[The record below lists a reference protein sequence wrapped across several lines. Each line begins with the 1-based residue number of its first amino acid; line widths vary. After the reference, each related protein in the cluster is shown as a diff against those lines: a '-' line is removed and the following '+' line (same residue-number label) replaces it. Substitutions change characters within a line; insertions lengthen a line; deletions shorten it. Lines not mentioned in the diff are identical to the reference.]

1 MINNK
6 KTQNKMKTYNQFSV
20 ESHSARENLHEIAF
34 TGAALGAGLFKLAK
48 LGLGAYSAYEA
59 GKSLKKGDY
68 TGAALNT
75 VQAVNPLGKF
85 GIAAGLTDMVRP
97 RGDDKKNDTAPA
109 APSNNTVAN
118 KKSQTTQP
126 TTQPK
131 TKPSSIVLARKGGVQ
146 GKLDKATGK
155 WTKGDWTK
163 EESDRYK
170 KVAAQKAAPKPAPAA
185 SKPAP
190 VVRSNNINLPSG
202 VASGAAAKSAVKKST
217 PVGETIKTKVNPD
230 SSLQVTQKRSKDAT
244 DKIKKALDIN

>member
-1 MINNK
+1 
-6 KTQNKMKTYNQFSV
+6 MKTYNQFSV
-20 ESHSARENLHEIAF
+20 ESHSARENLHEVAL
-34 TGAALGAGLFKLAK
+34 TGTAALGAGLWKLAK

-75 VQAVNPLGKF
+75 VQAVNPMGKF

-109 APSNNTVAN
+109 APSNNTVAD
-118 KKSQTTQP
+118 KKSQ

-170 KVAAQKAAPKPAPAA
+170 RVAAQKAAPKPAPAA

-190 VVRSNNINLPSG
+190 
-202 VASGAAAKSAVKKST
+202 SGAAAKSAVKKST

-230 SSLQVTQKRSKDAT
+230 SSLQVTQKRSKAAT
-244 DKIKKALDIN
+244 DKIKKALDIS

>member
-1 MINNK
+1 
-6 KTQNKMKTYNQFSV
+6 MKTYNQFSV
-20 ESHSARENLHEIAF
+20 ESHSARENLHEVAL
-34 TGAALGAGLFKLAK
+34 TGTAALGAGLWKLAK

-75 VQAVNPLGKF
+75 VQAVNPMGKF

-109 APSNNTVAN
+109 APSNNTVAD
-118 KKSQTTQP
+118 KKSQ

-170 KVAAQKAAPKPAPAA
+170 RVAAQKAAPKPAPAA

-190 VVRSNNINLPSG
+190 
-202 VASGAAAKSAVKKST
+202 SGAAAKSAVKKST

-230 SSLQVTQKRSKDAT
+230 SSLQVTQKRSKAAT